1 MICPNIRVIFFTTNP
16 RQIIMRV
23 KDVDL
28 NNLELY
34 EKGLPHK
41 MFEVLRKESPVH
53 WQEEEDG
60 QGYWAVTKYEDVVE
74 VSRNTKIF
82 SSQKGAVYLEEM
94 SQSQMEVRRSML
106 ETDPPLH
113 TKLRGLLSKDF
124 TPRSVKQYEDFI
136 RKYTKDLLEDVFAR
150 ESFNFVQ
157 DVAGSLTMG
166 VVAEMMGIP
175 HEDMDELIHWT
186 NQMIGSTDEE
196 EDRLVDRD
204 DQSLKDLPMRS
215 PTSLKVYEYAKNI
228 ADEKRLDPQQDI
240 ISKLVQGDIDGR
252 PLTEQE
258 YRMYFILLLIAGN
271 ETNRSTMSHG
281 FVALKEH
288 RQSLEKLQ
296 KDFSLLPTAIEEILR
311 WSTPVYYFRRT
322 PTIDTEIRGKK
333 ITEGSKV
340 VMWYNS
346 ANFDEEIFEDP
357 YTFNIERQKN
367 RHLVFGGGGPHFCLG
382 APLARMEIRILYEEL
397 LPHFDRLQ
405 IVEPIS
411 LMRSNHFHSL
421 KELILSYK

>member
-1 MICPNIRVIFFTTNP
+1 
-16 RQIIMRV
+16 MRL
-23 KDVDL
+23 KDIDL
-28 NNLELY
+28 NNLDLY
-34 EKGLPHK
+34 EKGLPHE
-41 MFEVLRKESPVH
+41 MFEVLRKESPVY

-60 QGYWAVTKYEDVVE
+60 QGYWAITKYDDVVA
-74 VSRNTKIF
+74 VSKNTKLF

-124 TPRSVKQYEDFI
+124 TPKSVKQYEEFI
-136 RKYTKDLLEDVFAR
+136 RNLAKKLLEEAFSR
-150 ESFNFVQ
+150 ESFNFVH
-157 DVAGSLTMG
+157 DVAGNLTMG

-175 HEDMDELIHWT
+175 GEDMPELIHWT
-186 NQMIGSTDEE
+186 NQMIGSTDDDEE
-196 EDRLVDRD
+196 RLVDRD

-215 PTSLKVYEYAKNI
+215 PTSLKVYEYAKKV

-240 ISKLVQGDIDGR
+240 ITKLVEGSIDGR

-281 FVALKEH
+281 IVALKEH
-288 RQSLEKLQ
+288 PLALEKLQ
-296 KDFSLLPTAIEEILR
+296 NDFSLLPTAIEEILR
-311 WSTPVYYFRRT
+311 WATPVYYFRRT
-322 PTIDTEIRGKK
+322 TTKDTEIRGVK
-333 ITEGSKV
+333 IEEGAKV

-346 ANFDEEIFEDP
+346 ANFDEEIFSDP
-357 YTFNIERQKN
+357 YTFNIGREKN

-397 LPHFDRLQ
+397 LPHFDRLHIAQ
-405 IVEPIS
+405 PIS

>member
-1 MICPNIRVIFFTTNP
+1 
-16 RQIIMRV
+16 MRL

-28 NNLELY
+28 NNLDFY
-34 EKGLPHK
+34 EQGLPHK
-41 MFEVLRKESPVH
+41 MFEVLRKESPVY

-60 QGYWAVTKYEDVVE
+60 QGYWAVTKYDDVVA
-74 VSRNTKIF
+74 VSKNTKLF

-113 TKLRGLLSKDF
+113 TKLRGLISKDF
-124 TPRSVKQYEDFI
+124 TPRSVKQYEEFI
-136 RKYTKDLLEDVFAR
+136 RDLAKKLLEEAFSR
-150 ESFNFVQ
+150 ESFNFVH
-157 DVAGSLTMG
+157 DVAGNLTMG
-166 VVAEMMGIP
+166 VVAQMMGIP
-175 HEDMDELIHWT
+175 GEDMQELIHWT

-204 DQSLKDLPMRS
+204 DQTLKDLPMRS
-215 PTSLKVYEYAKNI
+215 PTSLKVYEYAKKV

-240 ISKLVQGDIDGR
+240 ITKLVEGFIDGR

-281 FVALKEH
+281 IIALKEH
-288 RQSLEKLQ
+288 RHALEKLQ
-296 KDFSLLPTAIEEILR
+296 RDLSLLPTAVEEILR
-311 WSTPVYYFRRT
+311 WATPVYYFRRT
-322 PTIDTEIRGKK
+322 TTKDTEIRGVK
-333 ITEGSKV
+333 IDEGAKV

-346 ANFDEEIFEDP
+346 ANFDEEIFDDP

-397 LPHFDRLQ
+397 LPHFDRLHIAQ
-405 IVEPIS
+405 PTS